1 MLKFRA
7 LSISLKIVL
16 VLSAVNIALAMVGSF
31 SGFSARSTFGDL
43 MISEAAVCFI
53 VGGLLDFVKSA
64 GAIAIRRAMFRAG
77 KFAETKSHTAKSHTA
92 NSREAAIV
100 FMIAGLL
107 LLAGTISLVIY
118 DLTFH

>member
-1 MLKFRA
+1 MQLKFRA

-16 VLSAVNIALAMVGSF
+16 VLSAVNIALATVGSF

-43 MISEAAVCFI
+43 MIFEAAVCFI
-53 VGGLLDFVKSA
+53 VGGLLDFAKSA
-64 GAIAIRRAMFRAG
+64 GAIAIRRAIFRAC
-77 KFAETKSHTAKSHTA
+77 KFAETKHTA

-107 LLAGTISLVIY
+107 LLVGTISLVIY

>member
-53 VGGLLDFVKSA
+53 VGGLLDFAKSA
-64 GAIAIRRAMFRAG
+64 GAIGIRRAMFRAG
-77 KFAETKSHTAKSHTA
+77 KFAETKSHTA

-107 LLAGTISLVIY
+107 LLVGTISLVIY